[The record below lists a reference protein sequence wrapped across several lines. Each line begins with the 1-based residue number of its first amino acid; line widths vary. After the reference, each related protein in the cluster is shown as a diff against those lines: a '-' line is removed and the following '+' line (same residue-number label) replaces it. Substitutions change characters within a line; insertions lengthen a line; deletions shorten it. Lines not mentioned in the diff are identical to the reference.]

1 MHLGWNASARR
12 WEARALGKNGFWLGR
27 TKFIP
32 LDCDPATGAGVLTG
46 GAVAVAKPCP
56 LPNDQ
61 ASLLRIGLGQE
72 ATMFYFVP
80 ALQPDAS
87 GSAAGAG
94 GAQQPKKKRR
104 KPDAAATGG
113 SGGGG
118 PGGGGGGGGEKEPKQ
133 KRRKHSTAPSGAVI
147 SSISAIDDDAPLSL
161 LVAPANAGPAS

>member
-1 MHLGWNASARR
+1 
-12 WEARALGKNGFWLGR
+12 LGKNGFWLGR

-87 GSAAGAG
+87 GSAANAG

-118 PGGGGGGGGEKEPKQ
+118 AGGGGSGAEKEPKQ
-133 KRRKHSTAPSGAVI
+133 KRRKHSTALSGAVI

-161 LVAPANAGPAS
+161 LITPAASARANAGPVP